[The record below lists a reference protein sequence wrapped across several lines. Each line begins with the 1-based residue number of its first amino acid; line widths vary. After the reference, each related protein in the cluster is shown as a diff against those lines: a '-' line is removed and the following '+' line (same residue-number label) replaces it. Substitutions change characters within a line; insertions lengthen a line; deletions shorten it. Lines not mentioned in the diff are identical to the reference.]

1 MKYIKYKY
9 KFNNYEIKS
18 IKIDSSKTLV
28 FFEIIKFEEKILKN
42 SSKFFFIYKSF

>member
-18 IKIDSSKTLV
+18 IKIDNKYIQV
-28 FFEIIKFEEKILKN
+28 K
-42 SSKFFFIYKSF
+42 Y